1 MSRTCQICGKS
12 LEGKRADAKTCGTSC
27 RNVLSIERKKECGL
41 VNSQPAQV
49 KSKELLE
56 DKLIYIENYI
66 QDCRALMVGKS
77 ERLSCG
83 VMLRAL
89 FEIEEAARSII
100 PDLDMT
106 KSSKQRAEERYILLR
121 KAGWQ

>member
-1 MSRTCQICGKS
+1 MSRTCQVCGKS
-12 LEGKRADAKTCGTSC
+12 LEGKRADTKTCGTNC
-27 RNVLSIERKKECGL
+27 RNALSVERKKVRGL
-41 VNSQPAQV
+41 VNSQPEQV

-56 DKLIYIENYI
+56 EKLNYIETYI
-66 QDCRALMVGKS
+66 RGCRALMVGKS

-89 FEIEEAARSII
+89 FEIEEAARSIV

-106 KSSKQRAEERYILLR
+106 KSSEQRAEERYILLR

>member
-1 MSRTCQICGKS
+1 M
-12 LEGKRADAKTCGTSC
+12 
-27 RNVLSIERKKECGL
+27 LSAERKKAREWVGPQL
-41 VNSQPAQV
+41 EQA

-56 DKLIYIENYI
+56 EKLSYIEMYV
-66 QDCRALMVGKS
+66 QDCRALIVGKS

-89 FEIEEAARSII
+89 FEIEEAARSIV

>member
-1 MSRTCQICGKS
+1 M
-12 LEGKRADAKTCGTSC
+12 A
-27 RNVLSIERKKECGL
+27 
-41 VNSQPAQV
+41 
-49 KSKELLE
+49 
-56 DKLIYIENYI
+56 
-66 QDCRALMVGKS
+66 GKS

-89 FEIEEAARSII
+89 FEIEEAARSIV

-106 KSSKQRAEERYILLR
+106 KSSEQRAEERYILLR